1 MGTKTDHGKFDCYDQ
16 ALPDEP
22 MFILLGR
29 DPFAPML
36 VEQWAINRLRKIE
49 AGIRPEADRAK
60 AQEAY
65 ECAQAMFRWRA
76 ANLGKWRPP
85 NKIGPA

>member
-36 VEQWAINRLRKIE
+36 VEQWSLNRLRE
-49 AGIRPEADRAK
+49 
-60 AQEAY
+60 
-65 ECAQAMFRWRA
+65 
-76 ANLGKWRPP
+76 
-85 NKIGPA
+85 